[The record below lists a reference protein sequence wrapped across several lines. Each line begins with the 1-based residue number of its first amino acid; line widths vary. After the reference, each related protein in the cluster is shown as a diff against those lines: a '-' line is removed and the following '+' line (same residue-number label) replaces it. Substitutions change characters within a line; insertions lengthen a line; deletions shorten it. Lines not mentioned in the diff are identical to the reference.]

1 MDQDRRAALAK
12 TGAAVVGTVGLAGC
26 GDILGGGDGNGDGQ
40 PPMLPTEPNY
50 GGWLADVSTYDGTVD
65 RRGESDVTVRVGTS
79 GDLGF
84 YKFDPTAV
92 AVSPG
97 TTVTWEW
104 TGRGGAHDVV
114 ELNGVFDSGDP
125 VTREGYTFEYT
136 FEAPGVFKYYC
147 TPHREMEMKG
157 AVFVAL
163 EE

>member
-1 MDQDRRAALAK
+1 MNRSRRTVLASAGTAVAATL
-12 TGAAVVGTVGLAGC
+12 GLAGC
-26 GDILGGGDGNGDGQ
+26 TDRSDDEESSRLAN
-40 PPMLPTEPNY
+40 EPNY

-65 RRGESDVTVRVGTS
+65 RRGEGDVTVEVGTR
-79 GDLGF
+79 GNIGF
-84 YKFDPTAV
+84 YKYDPTAV
-92 AVSPG
+92 AVAPG

-114 ELNGVFDSGDP
+114 ELNGVFDSGSP
-125 VTREGYTFEYT
+125 VAREGATFQHT

-147 TPHREMEMKG
+147 TPHRGMEMKA

>member
-1 MDQDRRAALAK
+1 MNRSRREAIVQTGSALA
-12 TGAAVVGTVGLAGC
+12 GLVGLAGC
-26 GDILGGGDGNGDGQ
+26 NQFRSGDGDEE
-40 PPMLPTEPNY
+40 PSMLPVEPNY

-65 RRGESDVTVRVGTS
+65 RRNEGDVTVEVGTR
-79 GDLGF
+79 GNIGF
-84 YKFDPTAV
+84 YKFGPTAV

-104 TGRGGAHDVV
+104 TGKGGAHDVV
-114 ELNGVFDSGDP
+114 ERNGIFDSGEP
-125 VTREGYTFEYT
+125 VAREGTTFQYT

-147 TPHREMEMKG
+147 TPHRGMGMKA